1 MLDQAIQIAETALAG
16 MKGPDEG
23 SYFEHARR
31 VMEQMD
37 TEEEKTVAILHD
49 VVEDGDLS
57 PVSYTHLDVY
67 KRQPLKKRLPTRAL
81 RL

>member
-57 PVSYTHLDVY
+57 LKDPVI
-67 KRQPLKKRLPTRAL
+67 P
-81 RL
+81 